1 MSKCCVLHLS
11 RLNVVY
17 TISMESISINKC
29 LFLNLSLGKCCV
41 LHHLRVNSVDS
52 IAYKTTSVCKCLVH
66 ALVTSRLD
74 YGNAM
79 LFGLSDR
86 LLHRLER
93 VQRSAA
99 RVVMQ
104 LRRDDRRSITAVLQH
119 LHWLPVRKRI
129 EYKLLMVV
137 HTALYAGTPVY
148 LALLLHR
155 HSPRRTLRSGGG
167 LLLDVPRVNLERYG
181 RRAFA
186 CAGPTLWNS
195 LPLELRVIQNTRQF
209 GKLLKTFL
217 FLN

>member
-1 MSKCCVLHLS
+1 MVTQVANSCRSAYYHLS
-11 RLNVVY
+11 R
-17 TISMESISINKC
+17 
-29 LFLNLSLGKCCV
+29 
-41 LHHLRVNSVDS
+41 
-52 IAYKTTSVCKCLVH
+52 IARARGAMTTSVCKCLVH

-119 LHWLPVRKRI
+119 LHWLPVRKHI

-148 LALLLHR
+148 LASLLHR

>member
-1 MSKCCVLHLS
+1 
-11 RLNVVY
+11 
-17 TISMESISINKC
+17 
-29 LFLNLSLGKCCV
+29 
-41 LHHLRVNSVDS
+41 
-52 IAYKTTSVCKCLVH
+52 
-66 ALVTSRLD
+66 
-74 YGNAM
+74 
-79 LFGLSDR
+79 
-86 LLHRLER
+86 
-93 VQRSAA
+93 
-99 RVVMQ
+99 MQ

-137 HTALYAGTPVY
+137 HTALYAGMPVY
-148 LALLLHR
+148 LASLLHR